1 MEDNASQNLAPP
13 DFTLTRRQMDCMKL
27 VRNGLTSKQIARE
40 LGISPR
46 TVDQHI
52 AAAIDILQVNN
63 RMAAVTRLQ
72 ELGLDHP
79 GEKQGGGLAR
89 PSAEAEAEADKKH
102 GNLANSIGVGIVS
115 QSAIPTSAAIF
126 PVLGGRAN
134 SASPRQRLRWMI
146 RIAIISIMASCMV
159 VLTILG
165 FSELASGGVP

>member
-52 AAAIDILQVNN
+52 AAVIDILQVNN

-72 ELGLDHP
+72 ELGLDHR

-89 PSAEAEAEADKKH
+89 PSAEADKKH
-102 GNLANSIGVGIVS
+102 GNLANAIGVGIVS
-115 QSAIPTSAAIF
+115 QSVIPISAAIF

-134 SASPRQRLRWMI
+134 SASARQRLRWMI

-165 FSELASGGVP
+165 VSELASGGVP

>member
-52 AAAIDILQVNN
+52 AAVIDILQVNN

-89 PSAEAEAEADKKH
+89 PSAEADKKH
-102 GNLANSIGVGIVS
+102 GNLANAISVGKVS
-115 QSAIPTSAAIF
+115 QSANRTSVAIF

-134 SASPRQRLRWMI
+134 SASPRQRSRWMV
-146 RIAIISIMASCMV
+146 RIAIIAIMASCMV

-165 FSELASGGVP
+165 VSELASVGVP